1 MEYPNKIKKETSKS
15 INYSNR
21 GMDLEL
27 LINETNAYYVEQDR
41 ALIYKKPTP
50 IGISE
55 AIYTEH
61 GRIIK
66 NGYFK
71 SPSTLDYNGIYRGCY
86 VEFEAKETQNKTSF
100 PLANFHQHQLGYIK
114 RVLAHGG
121 ICFVLIKMNG
131 NVFLLK
137 GEDLIS
143 FLEENTRK
151 SIPYSYIEQK
161 GYLIKERY
169 NPTLDYLTVVNEIYF
184 KGDCFNGKEKI
195 ET

>member
-1 MEYPNKIKKETSKS
+1 MQYPNNIKKSSVKT

-21 GMDLEL
+21 GMDLES
-27 LINETNAYYVEQDR
+27 LINESNEYYVEEDI

-55 AIYTEH
+55 AVYTEH

-71 SPSTLDYNGIYRGCY
+71 SPSTLDYNGVYRGKY

-100 PLANFHQHQLGYIK
+100 PLANFHEHQLCYIK
-114 RVLAHGG
+114 KVLNHGG
-121 ICFVLIKMNG
+121 ICFVLIRMNH
-131 NVFLLK
+131 FIHFLK

-143 FLEENTRK
+143 FLEKNDRK
-151 SIPYSYIEQK
+151 SIPYSYLEEY
-161 GYLIKERY
+161 GYKIQERY
-169 NPTLDYLTVVNEIYF
+169 NPTLDYL
-184 KGDCFNGKEKI
+184 KI
-195 ET
+195 